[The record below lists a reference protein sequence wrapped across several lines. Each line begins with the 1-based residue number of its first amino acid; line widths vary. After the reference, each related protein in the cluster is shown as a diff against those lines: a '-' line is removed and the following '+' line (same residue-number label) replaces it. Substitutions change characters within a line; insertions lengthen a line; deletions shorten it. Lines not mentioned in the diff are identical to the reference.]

1 MEVTIQADKRVII
14 VSAVVGLFG
23 FLGAILG
30 FAAEG
35 AHETVSTTA
44 LRLIIHE
51 WSCSRQFFFLS
62 ICLLDMTIIYILI
75 ERYDLTSEMW
85 IQQQAVGLG
94 ICAVIFLLAAQ
105 ITVTVAGVHF
115 KSRAVPS
122 ENKRIIGIVCGVVSW
137 WVIITDI

>member
-1 MEVTIQADKRVII
+1 LIYQPPYSHTSLVFFQKARKREERMEVTIQADKRVII

-51 WSCSRQFFFLS
+51 
-62 ICLLDMTIIYILI
+62 
-75 ERYDLTSEMW
+75 
-85 IQQQAVGLG
+85 
-94 ICAVIFLLAAQ
+94 
-105 ITVTVAGVHF
+105 
-115 KSRAVPS
+115 
-122 ENKRIIGIVCGVVSW
+122 
-137 WVIITDI
+137 